1 MKDSADPRVSGFHSR
16 RFCLRPGDEPE
27 LARASG
33 DSGFV
38 AHLSACTH
46 GATGWDWAFRLV
58 RTGPGWGFVG
68 DGRLT
73 LFVDEPGH
81 YVPADAKVGDAV
93 AVRLPRARENL
104 WPNRFSVHGGQGG
117 PGSSHPYAKI
127 YLPVKFTA
135 APALVESFA
144 SRLADQLH
152 FGLYVSNA
160 PADFERADSAVVD
173 VSLRDEVGVVRVLDA
188 FLTAHPDAL
197 ASFAP
202 PHGTTPG
209 PLGLARA
216 EAGPGRADLCD
227 GYGWRRSHEAIAAGS
242 DVGLR

>member
-1 MKDSADPRVSGFHSR
+1 MKESTDARVRGFHSR

-27 LARASG
+27 HARASG

-73 LFVDEPGH
+73 LFIDEPGH
-81 YVPADAKVGDAV
+81 YVPADAKVGDSV

-104 WPNRFSVHGGQGG
+104 WPHRFTLHGGQGG
-117 PGSSHPYAKI
+117 PSAAHPFAKI
-127 YLPVKFTA
+127 FVPVKFEA
-135 APALVESFA
+135 APLLVEAFSG
-144 SRLADQLH
+144 RLADQLH

-160 PADFERADSAVVD
+160 PGDFERSDSALVD
-173 VSLRDEVGVVRVLDA
+173 VSLKDELGVVRVLDS
-188 FLTAHPDAL
+188 FLSAHPDAL
-197 ASFAP
+197 SSPGLPSGALY
-202 PHGTTPG
+202 G
-209 PLGLARA
+209 PLGLARV
-216 EAGPGRADLCD
+216 ETSGGRGDLCD
-227 GYGWRRSHEAIAAGS
+227 GFGWRISQEAIAGGS
-242 DVGLR
+242 LPG